1 MVEHWVCENCDSVD
15 PPTFKGDE
23 KACGICAD
31 EGENGLLIEL
41 VPARRLRWAEDLLRA
56 VAQSACEVDDPH
68 AEMLLRIDWST
79 WRELASYR
87 GAVAPRTAMRIT

>member
-41 VPARRLRWAEDLLRA
+41 VPARRLRWAEDLRA
-56 VAQSACEVDDPH
+56 VAQSAAKSMTRTQRCCSG
-68 AEMLLRIDWST
+68 ST
-79 WRELASYR
+79 GRHWRELALCLEA
-87 GAVAPRTAMRIT
+87 GITPRRDPRRD